1 MDAAALALVTTSA
14 NSLVSLMTSEVWEQV
29 KTGVAAL
36 FRRGRRTDGVS
47 IEDEL
52 DESAHE
58 LRASLENGDQE
69 TQEELCQQW
78 RGKLRRL
85 IREEPE
91 LVAELQS
98 LLNEW
103 SSLGADKGNAAPAIY
118 QTAIARD
125 SGRVYQQGTG
135 TQNNY

>member
-29 KTGVAAL
+29 KSGVAAL
-36 FRRGRRTDGVS
+36 FRRGRRAEGGA

-52 DESAHE
+52 DESVRE
-58 LRASLENGDQE
+58 LRASLESGDQE

-91 LVAELQS
+91 LIVELQS

-103 SSLGADKGNAAPAIY
+103 SSLEAVKGNATPTIY
-118 QTAIARD
+118 QTATARD
-125 SGRVYQQGTG
+125 GGRVYQQGTG

>member
-29 KTGVAAL
+29 KGGVAAL
-36 FRRGRRTDGVS
+36 FRRGRTGGDGP

-52 DESAHE
+52 EESARE
-58 LRASLENGDQE
+58 LRASLESGDQD
-69 TQEELCQQW
+69 TQDELRQQW

-85 IREEPE
+85 IRDEPE
-91 LVAELQS
+91 LIAELQS
-98 LLNEW
+98 LLSEW
-103 SSLGADKGNAAPAIY
+103 SSLDSAKEGIVRSIH
-118 QTAIARD
+118 QTATARD
-125 SGRVYQQGTG
+125 GGRVYQQGTG